1 MWLQWLNS
9 QDYSHANSIRMQPLS
24 SHAAPGTMEVSNASA
39 VPQYSQLEVNPESL
53 PEIVPQT
60 AYGIKDAS
68 AITQPTSTAPRWF
81 LRKIN
86 WLWIAL
92 VVVVLAALVGGLV
105 GGLHKPPHS
114 PPTG

>member
-1 MWLQWLNS
+1 M
-9 QDYSHANSIRMQPLS
+9 DHLS
-24 SHAAPGTMEVSNASA
+24 ALLWPFAIVEGPRDILSRNR
-39 VPQYSQLEVNPESL
+39 VNPESL
-53 PEIVPQT
+53 PEVVPQA
-60 AYGIKDAS
+60 AYDIKDAS
-68 AITQPTSTAPRWF
+68 AITPPTSTAPRWF

>member
-24 SHAAPGTMEVSNASA
+24 SPTAPGTMEVSNTSA

-53 PEIVPQT
+53 PEVVPQA
-60 AYGIKDAS
+60 AYDIKDAS
-68 AITQPTSTAPRWF
+68 AITPPTSTAPRWF

-105 GGLHKPPHS
+105 GVLHKPPHS